1 MIRQVSTVMFALV
14 FSCSAYTSSIDRATS
29 YNISVGSVEHSAH
42 APSFTATVRHEHALV
57 SSSFYCHAELLVRQ
71 DAEPVPE
78 PFSLSML
85 ALAALLLP
93 RLRRSLTLPAQHT

>member
-1 MIRQVSTVMFALV
+1 MIRQVRTVMFVLV
-14 FSCSAYTSSIDRATS
+14 FSCAAYTVSIERATS
-29 YNISVGSVEHSAH
+29 YRVSVGSVEHSAR
-42 APSFTATVRHEHALV
+42 APSFTAAARHEYALV

-93 RLRRSLTLPAQHT
+93 RLRRLLTLPARHI